1 MLALSHLHHT
11 TQDVGSSIKSMGSK
25 TSSSKP
31 KHFILFVFLLSFSL
45 FILVLS
51 FRPKLNPTN
60 TRRLQRQAKI
70 PIEFNLIAKGIKGK
84 KVKVGLVNVEDD
96 RIEATYGLLG
106 LLGLETD
113 VVKVGFDHVAKD
125 LTWDDFFPEWIN
137 EEYEKWGIPPKCPEI
152 PLPRV
157 KDYEGLDMVIARVPC
172 DRVKENEGIRDL
184 FRLQV
189 NLVVANLVVRSGWIS
204 PDVDRTVYVVFI
216 GSCGPMVEIFRCDD
230 LVMHHGDYW
239 VYKPELRRL
248 KQKVLMPF
256 GSCQLAHSFAE
267 TGKF

>member
-1 MLALSHLHHT
+1 
-11 TQDVGSSIKSMGSK
+11 MGSK

-31 KHFILFVFLLSFSL
+31 KHFILFVLLLSFSL

-84 KVKVGLVNVEDD
+84 KVKVGLVNVDD
-96 RIEATYGLLG
+96 RIEATYGLLELSGIEATYG
-106 LLGLETD
+106 LLRLSGLETEI
-113 VVKVGFDHVAKD
+113 VKVGFDHVAKD

-157 KDYEGLDMVIARVPC
+157 EDYEGLDMVIARVPC

-204 PDVDRTVYVVFI
+204 PNVDRTVYVVFI

-248 KQKVLMPF
+248 KQKVLVPF
-256 GSCQLAHSFAE
+256 GSCQLAHSFAK